1 MPDWIPMVILPNLD
15 LRSAIE
21 SEIACIAPLRDDR
34 VQELAKP
41 KSNLGEFLSRFTNA
55 FGRQIEPSVI
65 LYRGDAPQAYR
76 RPEAIAGLRDI
87 LTVSAVPLNRA
98 LQLNQGA
105 ARYFVW
111 SNFFT
116 IYPWMVA
123 NDDSGLTAYT
133 PAIAAFDDVERFH
146 GQSSPEIF
154 VQPCNDI
161 DFDRPLRAAL
171 LEKWK
176 LRFATNE
183 PAHRDITLFRA
194 LNMASPAS
202 SVPSSQDVTYYDV
215 GRQIALWISA
225 FEILSHSGENGRAN
239 LGTVYD
245 LLKSGPWHLEKSAA
259 EEHNCYNNRG
269 AAIRGI
275 NGCWLYGRLYQ
286 ERNNFLH
293 GNPVTADNL
302 KLPSGRNLFEY
313 AAPLF
318 RMAVAAHLP
327 LTFDDAAPDPA
338 DTAAMGRHLARHMRF
353 YSSQDHIEEALLG
366 AHNPPHE

>member
-1 MPDWIPMVILPNLD
+1 MVILPNLY
-15 LRSAIE
+15 LRSAIK

-55 FGRQIEPSVI
+55 FGRQVEPSVI

-111 SNFFT
+111 SNFFS

-133 PAIAAFDDVERFH
+133 PAIAAFDDVESFH

-154 VQPCNDI
+154 VQPCDDI
-161 DFDRPLRAAL
+161 DFDRPLRVAL

-176 LRFATNE
+176 SRFATNQ

-225 FEILSHSGENGRAN
+225 FEILSHTGENGRAKSWDGLRPSQICAVA
-239 LGTVYD
+239 LGQ
-245 LLKSGPWHLEKSAA
+245 AA
-259 EEHNCYNNRG
+259 EEEHDCYNDRG

-302 KLPSGRNLFEY
+302 KLPSGRNLF
-313 AAPLF
+313 
-318 RMAVAAHLP
+318 RVRG
-327 LTFDDAAPDPA
+327 PA
-338 DTAAMGRHLARHMRF
+338 ISHGGCRPSASNF
-353 YSSQDHIEEALLG
+353 
-366 AHNPPHE
+366 